1 MEPGT
6 RKKTRYVQL
15 AVGIIERT
23 AFAQRSGNGR
33 LAQLGERLP
42 YKQEG
47 ACSSHAPPIEEGPGN
62 GAFLVSGRLR
72 DVAFATDWNALWNRQ
87 LSPEP

>member
-42 YKQEG
+42 YKQEVG
-47 ACSSHAPPIEEGPGN
+47 GSIPSPPTRRTGSALRAAIRPERRL
-62 GAFLVSGRLR
+62 LVSESPR
-72 DVAFATDWNALWNRQ
+72 DSADPA
-87 LSPEP
+87 E

>member
-33 LAQLGERLP
+33 
-42 YKQEG
+42 
-47 ACSSHAPPIEEGPGN
+47 
-62 GAFLVSGRLR
+62 
-72 DVAFATDWNALWNRQ
+72 
-87 LSPEP
+87 

>member
-1 MEPGT
+1 MAKPRKSSQSQRIKMEPGT

-42 YKQEG
+42 YKQPRSRFT
-47 ACSSHAPPIEEGPGN
+47 AS
-62 GAFLVSGRLR
+62 
-72 DVAFATDWNALWNRQ
+72 DATV
-87 LSPEP
+87 